1 MPSALRLHT
10 VAHLRFFA
18 RSRLLL
24 GLAIVMAVMWG
35 LGFIPFM
42 LAGTMGDR
50 FDALKTIASQVRGFA
65 WFYTAAMGLFAF
77 WWHTSQRTTTLILT
91 RPGRPEHWLAS
102 IFLAAIVVAIAVH
115 ALGFLLVTGLAVAWG
130 VPFQAGFA
138 WTALDGILESIVMI
152 SVLTGLAAALH
163 PILSV
168 LVVMVFSEWTFYSL
182 DTMLLGYLKANPSAP
197 WLRGAEWAVHGVY
210 AILPM
215 LDPFASRTSSVEGTL
230 RVARGDWMYLGAT
243 AVYAAVV
250 FCFWFL
256 FADQRLRRRA
266 LS

>member
-10 VAHLRFFA
+10 VTHLRFFL

-35 LGFIPFM
+35 LGFIPFV
-42 LAGTMGDR
+42 LAGTVGDR
-50 FDALKTIASQVRGFA
+50 FDALRMVSSQVRGFA

-77 WWHTSQRTTTLILT
+77 WWHTTQRTTTLILA
-91 RPGRPEHWLAS
+91 RPGRPEHWIVS
-102 IFLAAIVVAIAVH
+102 IFLSAIFVAVAVH
-115 ALGFLLVTGLAVAWG
+115 ALGFLLVTGLALAWG
-130 VPFQAGFA
+130 VPFQAGFV

-168 LVVMVFSEWTFYSL
+168 LVVIVFSEWTFYSL
-182 DTMLLGYLKANPSAP
+182 DTMLLGSLTAHPSSP
-197 WLRGAEWAVHGVY
+197 WLRGAEWAVRGGY
-210 AILPM
+210 SMLPM
-215 LDPFASRTSSVEGTL
+215 LDPFASRTSTVEETL
-230 RVARGDWMYLGAT
+230 RVTQGDWLYLGAT
-243 AVYAAVV
+243 AAYAAVV
-250 FCFWFL
+250 FGFWTL
-256 FADQRLRRRA
+256 FTDYRLRRRA